1 MKNAKK
7 EEKKEERK
15 LRGVYLTDEAVA
27 NIFAYAEKHHLSGG
41 LSGAVE
47 YLAFHLNTGHANSK
61 V

>member
-27 NIFAYAEKHHLSGG
+27 NISPMQR
-41 LSGAVE
+41 S
-47 YLAFHLNTGHANSK
+47 TT
-61 V
+61 

>member
-1 MKNAKK
+1 MKNTIK

-47 YLAFHLNTGHANSK
+47 YLAFHLNTVDAISK
-61 V
+61 A